1 MVLPVRILSD
11 FGPKCEF
18 FPHPFQTPNQHPNN
32 LVQGI
37 ICICHHGSVSTEAH
51 SSKVQVCGRATM
63 NSLWLSWARACPVTA
78 CANGVQA
85 TRHGTF
91 FSLMVLSYH
100 RRTICSLSNP
110 LNNNWWGIC
119 SRFRKWVVLKKISSL
134 ADRDYIVG
142 RIFFL
147 FLFRA
152 TLMN

>member
-91 FSLMVLSYH
+91 FPLWYGVTTEGQYVRLAIH
-100 RRTICSLSNP
+100 LTTIGGESVQGFGN
-110 LNNNWWGIC
+110 G
-119 SRFRKWVVLKKISSL
+119 
-134 ADRDYIVG
+134 
-142 RIFFL
+142 
-147 FLFRA
+147 
-152 TLMN
+152 